1 MAVLSTRSHAKSRS
15 LRLSQV
21 GGWLFNIF
29 LVLIGLLM
37 FLPFYWV
44 LVTSVLPPDV
54 AYSLPPKWF
63 PTHITFDNF
72 RQVFTLI
79 PFGLLVLNSLKI
91 SVIIT
96 LGGII
101 TSTLA
106 AYAFARLRFP
116 GRDIFF
122 VLLLAALMVPPQV
135 VAIPTFVLVRTF
147 GLLDTHEAVYLP
159 ALVNVFGIFLLRQFF
174 LTIPKELDDAAKMD
188 GAGHLRILFEIY
200 VPLSWPSLSAL
211 AIVIFQAAWND
222 FFWPNLFL
230 SSPEKMTLPVGLVAL
245 QGLYGN
251 GSSAVIFAAISM
263 ILLPVLILF
272 IFTQRAL
279 TESLATTALK
289 R

>member
-1 MAVLSTRSHAKSRS
+1 MASLPVRSRS
-15 LRLSQV
+15 RRRPLRLSQV
-21 GGWLFNIF
+21 GGWIFNIF

-37 FLPFYWV
+37 FVPFYWV
-44 LVTSVLPPDV
+44 LVTSVLPSNV
-54 AYSLPPKWF
+54 AYALPPKWF
-63 PTHITFDNF
+63 PTQITFSNF
-72 RQVFTLI
+72 RQVFDLI
-79 PFGLLVLNSLKI
+79 PFGLLIFNSIKI
-91 SVIIT
+91 SFIIT
-96 LGGII
+96 LGGIV
-101 TSTLA
+101 TSVLA
-106 AYAFARLRFP
+106 AYAFARLKFP
-116 GRDIFF
+116 GRDVFF

-135 VAIPTFVLVRTF
+135 TAIPTFILIRVL

-159 ALVNVFGIFLLRQFF
+159 ALVNVLGIFLLRQFF

-188 GAGHLRILFEIY
+188 GAGHLRILFQIY
-200 VPLSWPSLSAL
+200 IPLSWPSLSAL

-245 QGLYGN
+245 RGLYGT
-251 GSSAVIFAAISM
+251 GSPAVIFAAISM
-263 ILLPVLILF
+263 ILLPILILF

>member
-1 MAVLSTRSHAKSRS
+1 MSALPMRSRAKTHP
-15 LRLSQV
+15 LRWSQI
-21 GGWLFNIF
+21 GGWLLNIF
-29 LVLIGLLM
+29 LVLLGILLFM
-37 FLPFYWV
+37 PFYWI
-44 LVTSVLPPDV
+44 LVTSVLPPDI

-72 RQVFTLI
+72 RQVFALI
-79 PFGLLVLNSLKI
+79 PFGLLVLNSIKI

-96 LGGII
+96 LGGVI

-106 AYAFARLRFP
+106 AYAFARLQFP
-116 GRDIFF
+116 GRGILF
-122 VLLLAALMVPPQV
+122 VTLLAALMVPAQV
-135 VAIPTFVLVRTF
+135 TAIPTFVLVRVL

-159 ALVNVFGIFLLRQFF
+159 ALVNVLGIFLLRQFF
-174 LTIPKELDDAAKMD
+174 LTIPKELDEAAKMD
-188 GAGHLRILFEIY
+188 GAGHLHILFQIY

-245 QGLYGN
+245 QGLYGS
-251 GSSAVIFAAISM
+251 GSPAVMFAAITM
-263 ILLPVLILF
+263 ILLPILILF

-279 TESLATTALK
+279 TESLATTGLK

>member
-1 MAVLSTRSHAKSRS
+1 MAVLSTRSQAKSHP

-44 LVTSVLPPDV
+44 LVTSVLPSDV
-54 AYSLPPKWF
+54 AYALPPKWF
-63 PTHITFDNF
+63 PTRITFDNF

-79 PFGLLVLNSLKI
+79 PFGLMVLNSIKI
-91 SVIIT
+91 SLIIT

-135 VAIPTFVLVRTF
+135 IAIPTFVLVRVF

-159 ALVNVFGIFLLRQFF
+159 ALVNVLGIFCC
-174 LTIPKELDDAAKMD
+174 A
-188 GAGHLRILFEIY
+188 
-200 VPLSWPSLSAL
+200 
-211 AIVIFQAAWND
+211 
-222 FFWPNLFL
+222 
-230 SSPEKMTLPVGLVAL
+230 SS
-245 QGLYGN
+245 
-251 GSSAVIFAAISM
+251 S
-263 ILLPVLILF
+263 
-272 IFTQRAL
+272 
-279 TESLATTALK
+279 
-289 R
+289 

>member
-1 MAVLSTRSHAKSRS
+1 MSALPMKAGAKTHP
-15 LRLSQV
+15 LRWSQV
-21 GGWLFNIF
+21 GGWLLNIF
-29 LVLIGLLM
+29 LVLLGILLFM
-37 FLPFYWV
+37 PFYWI
-44 LVTSVLPPDV
+44 LVTSVLPPDI

-72 RQVFTLI
+72 RQVFALI
-79 PFGLLVLNSLKI
+79 PFGLLVLNSIKI

-96 LGGII
+96 LGGVI

-106 AYAFARLRFP
+106 AYAFARLQFP
-116 GRDIFF
+116 GRGILF
-122 VLLLAALMVPPQV
+122 VTLLAALMVPAQV
-135 VAIPTFVLVRTF
+135 TAIPTFVLVRVL

-159 ALVNVFGIFLLRQFF
+159 ALVNVLGIFLLRQFF
-174 LTIPKELDDAAKMD
+174 LTIPKELDEAAKMD
-188 GAGHLRILFEIY
+188 GAGHLRILFQIY

-245 QGLYGN
+245 QGLYGS
-251 GSSAVIFAAISM
+251 GSPAVMFAAITM
-263 ILLPVLILF
+263 ILLPILILF

-279 TESLATTALK
+279 TESLATTGLK

>member
-1 MAVLSTRSHAKSRS
+1 
-15 LRLSQV
+15 LRLKQV
-21 GGWLFNIF
+21 GGWILNIF
-29 LVLIGLLM
+29 LVLIGLLLFM
-37 FLPFYWV
+37 PFYWV

-63 PTHITFDNF
+63 PTQITFDNF
-72 RQVFTLI
+72 RKVFDLI
-79 PFGLLVLNSLKI
+79 PFGLLVLNSIKI

-96 LGGII
+96 LGGVI
-101 TSTLA
+101 TSVLA
-106 AYAFARLRFP
+106 AYAFARLKFP
-116 GRDIFF
+116 GRDVLF
-122 VLLLAALMVPPQV
+122 VILLAALMVPTQV
-135 VAIPTFVLVRTF
+135 TAIPTFVLVRVL

-159 ALVNVFGIFLLRQFF
+159 ALVNVLGIFLLRQFF
-174 LTIPKELDDAAKMD
+174 MTIPKELDEAAKMD
-188 GAGHLRILFEIY
+188 GAGHLRILFQIY

-222 FFWPNLFL
+222 FFWPNLYL

-245 QGLYGN
+245 QGLYGS
-251 GSSAVIFAAISM
+251 GSPAVMFAAISM

-279 TESLATTALK
+279 TESLASAALK

>member
-1 MAVLSTRSHAKSRS
+1 LSHI
-15 LRLSQV
+15 
-21 GGWLFNIF
+21 GGWTLNIF
-29 LVLIGLLM
+29 LVLVGLLM
-37 FLPFYWV
+37 FVPFYWV
-44 LVTSVLPPDV
+44 LVTSVLPADV
-54 AYSLPPKWF
+54 AYALPPKWF

-72 RQVFTLI
+72 RQVFDLI
-79 PFGLLVLNSLKI
+79 PFGLLVLNSIKI

-96 LGGII
+96 LGGVI
-101 TSTLA
+101 TSMLA
-106 AYAFARLRFP
+106 AYAFARLKFP

-122 VLLLAALMVPPQV
+122 VLLLAALMVPAQV
-135 VAIPTFVLVRTF
+135 TAIPTFVLVRVL

-159 ALVNVFGIFLLRQFF
+159 ALVNVLGIFLLRQFF

-188 GAGHLRILFEIY
+188 GAGHLRILFQIY
-200 VPLSWPSLSAL
+200 IPLSWPSLSAL

-245 QGLYGN
+245 RGLYGT
-251 GSSAVIFAAISM
+251 GSPAVMFAAISM
-263 ILLPVLILF
+263 ILLPILILF

>member
-1 MAVLSTRSHAKSRS
+1 MSALPMQSRAKTHP
-15 LRLSQV
+15 LRWSQL
-21 GGWLFNIF
+21 GGWLLNIF
-29 LVLIGLLM
+29 LVLLGI
-37 FLPFYWV
+37 FLFMPFYWI
-44 LVTSVLPPDV
+44 LVTSVLPPDI

-72 RQVFTLI
+72 RQVFSLI
-79 PFGLLVLNSLKI
+79 PFGLLVFNSIKI

-96 LGGII
+96 LGGVI
-101 TSTLA
+101 TSTFA
-106 AYAFARLRFP
+106 AYAFARLQFP
-116 GRDIFF
+116 GRNILF
-122 VLLLAALMVPPQV
+122 VTLLAALMVPSQV
-135 VAIPTFVLVRTF
+135 TAIPTFVLVRVL

-159 ALVNVFGIFLLRQFF
+159 ALVNVLGIFLLRQFF
-174 LTIPKELDDAAKMD
+174 LTIPKELDEAAKMD
-188 GAGHLRILFEIY
+188 GAGHLRILFQIY

-245 QGLYGN
+245 QGLYGS
-251 GSSAVIFAAISM
+251 GSPAVMFAAITM
-263 ILLPVLILF
+263 ILLPILILF

-279 TESLATTALK
+279 TESLATTGLK